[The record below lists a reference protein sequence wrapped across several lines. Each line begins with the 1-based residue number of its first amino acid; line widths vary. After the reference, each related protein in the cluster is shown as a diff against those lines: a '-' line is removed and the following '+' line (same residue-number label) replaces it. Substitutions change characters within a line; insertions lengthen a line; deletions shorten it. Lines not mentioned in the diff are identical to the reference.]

1 MNAMLLLVQRLSCDV
16 EELIYSEVSLAIEKP
31 EAYFEKF
38 KDRLDERGIDSPIDQ
53 LAWFSLVD
61 ALLDHDLAF
70 EIDWKE
76 SGLYLCDVVDELLD
90 RKKMACISWE
100 EFEDG
105 EFDELPTSQYLNEIS
120 KKLKDKGISL
130 ACLDMESDC
139 YVLITVPSTDINEI
153 KELAREAG
161 YRIQDSFEVEDE
173 TELR

>member
-16 EELIYSEVSLAIEKP
+16 EEEIYSEVSLAIEKP
-31 EAYFEKF
+31 EAYFERF

-53 LAWFSLVD
+53 LAWISLVD

-76 SGLYLCDVVDELLD
+76 TGLYLCDVVDELLD

-100 EFEDG
+100 DFEEG
-105 EFDELPTSQYLNEIS
+105 ELDELPPAQCLNEIS
-120 KKLKDKGISL
+120 KKLKEKGISL

-139 YVLITVPSTDINEI
+139 YVLITVPSTEIDEI
-153 KELAREAG
+153 KALAQEAG
-161 YRIQDSFEVEDE
+161 YRIQDSF
-173 TELR
+173 